1 MADRLERWLRPR
13 VMLSV
18 LGALILLIL
27 LLAPPESTDEK
38 GPLTSYSTRPYGA
51 RALYE
56 SVHRLG
62 WPVLRRTSS
71 MRQSLDTSVV
81 YLQLGTPESRTT
93 VEVKNLLAA
102 VRHGAGLLLIADS
115 RSALAESL
123 GVARD
128 ADWIEQYSVIGDSR
142 ARVTT
147 DSSNDT
153 SGARNSDSEDSDV
166 TPPLLIT
173 NLPQMHHFL
182 RGAPARTDSSD
193 LDDVEDASTRNLP
206 LPAGAQPLLRLSR
219 ADLQRAEAD
228 GKSRERV
235 GAAGLTVGNG
245 RVVIV
250 ADPSPFTNDA
260 LRNSDG
266 GLLAVRLLEWID
278 NGHAKRR
285 LVFDEFH
292 QGFGGHAADRD
303 VIARALTDTAP
314 GRAAVQGIVA
324 MLIFLA
330 AVGVRSIPP
339 HARPVIERRSPLEHV
354 DALAQAYAQI
364 GATPLATRRL
374 IRGLRR
380 RNALESMSAADDD
393 AFLDSLVARAP
404 SLAEAVALLRSAARD
419 RRTDAEFVAVGDAI
433 ATIERT
439 LAL

>member
-27 LLAPPESTDEK
+27 LLAPPENTDEK

-71 MRQSLDTSVV
+71 MRQSLDTTVV
-81 YLQLGTPESRTT
+81 YVQLGTPESPTS

-102 VRHGAGLLLIADS
+102 VRHGAGLLLIADY

-128 ADWIEQYSVIGDSR
+128 ADWTDQYSVIGDFH
-142 ARVTT
+142 AQVTT
-147 DSSNDT
+147 DSSSDT
-153 SGARNSDSEDSDV
+153 SGEQKAESEDSAV
-166 TPPLLIT
+166 TPSLLIT
-173 NLPQMHHFL
+173 NLPRMHHFL

-193 LDDVEDASTRNLP
+193 LDDVEDTSTRNVP
-206 LPAGAQPLLRLSR
+206 LPTSAEPLLRLSR
-219 ADLQRAEAD
+219 NGRQRAGAD
-228 GKSRERV
+228 SRLRERV
-235 GAAGLTVGNG
+235 AAAGLRVGKG

-260 LRNSDG
+260 LRNTDG
-266 GLLAVRLLEWID
+266 GLLAVRLLEWLAD
-278 NGHAKRR
+278 GHAKRR

-292 QGFGGHAADRD
+292 QGFGEHAADRD

-324 MLIFLA
+324 VLIFLA
-330 AVGVRSIPP
+330 AIGVRSIPP
-339 HARPVIERRSPLEHV
+339 HARSVIERRSPLEHV

-374 IRGLRR
+374 IGGLRR
-380 RNALESMSAADDD
+380 RHAFESKAAPDDD
-393 AFLDSLVARAP
+393 ALLDSLVTRAP
-404 SLAEAVALLRSAARD
+404 SLAEPVALLRSAARD
-419 RRTDAEFVAVGDAI
+419 RRSDAEFVAVGDAI